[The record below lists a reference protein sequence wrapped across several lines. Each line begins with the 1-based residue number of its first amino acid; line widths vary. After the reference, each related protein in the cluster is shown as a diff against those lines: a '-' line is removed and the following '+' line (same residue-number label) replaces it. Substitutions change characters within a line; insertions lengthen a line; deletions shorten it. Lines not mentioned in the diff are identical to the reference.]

1 MLYFGCTASSAC
13 NYDPTANFNDGT
25 CDYESCVGC
34 GNEAA
39 CNYDPA
45 VTYSNNALCDFAED
59 GYDCDGNCL
68 NDADGDGVC
77 DEFEVA
83 GCQDET
89 ACNYDE
95 DATDADESCDFSC
108 YGCTVSSSCNYDP
121 TATVN
126 DGSCD
131 FESCVGCTNP
141 NACNFDPTATIAAN
155 AQCTFPANPLI
166 EDCDGNC
173 LNDTDGD
180 GVCDEQEIYGCTT
193 EGPGYDPYAT
203 EDDGSCPVGGA
214 SSHHP
219 YSRATTIRMQTT

>member
-1 MLYFGCTASSAC
+1 MCNELEIPGCMDPEADSYMPEATDEDGSCLYFGCTTSSAC
-13 NYDPTANFNDGT
+13 NYDPMANFNDGS

-39 CNYDPA
+39 CDYDPD
-45 VTYSNNALCDFAED
+45 VTYSNDALCDFAEE
-59 GYDCDGNCL
+59 GYDCAGNCL
-68 NDADGDGVC
+68 SDADGDGIC

-89 ACNYDE
+89 ACNFDA
-95 DATDADESCDFSC
+95 DATDADDSCDFSC

-141 NACNFDPTATIAAN
+141 NACNYDPTATIAAN
-155 AQCTFPANPLI
+155 TQCTFPANPLI

-173 LNDTDGD
+173 LNDSDGD
-180 GVCDEQEIYGCTT
+180 GVCDEEEIYG
-193 EGPGYDPYAT
+193 
-203 EDDGSCPVGGA
+203 
-214 SSHHP
+214 
-219 YSRATTIRMQTT
+219 